1 MQQIVCPKCKA
12 LADAGLNFCPSCG
25 APLPLPNSNG
35 GIPGERLTQVN
46 QQHVAKAIL
55 NEGKREEN
63 PKVALV
69 VGIVTVVLVIG
80 IIATLIIS
88 AGGSSSTDT
97 NSAAATSTVESSVA
111 PESSDSA
118 IVTPV
123 ESSAVESSAI
133 EESSVV
139 ESSAESSLE
148 SVESTTEVSTESSDE
163 SIAEPVANE
172 VVIKA
177 EKPDDWSDIYAYVYT
192 KELATNA
199 EWPGEAMT
207 DNGDGTYSYTVPSS
221 FDGKDAMIIFS
232 TTKTEKGATHSKQYP
247 YQGKDGYSISEK
259 ATFTVSDF
267 ESYASEKAA
276 Q

>member
-35 GIPGERLTQVN
+35 GTPGERLTQVN

-55 NEGKREEN
+55 NEGKKKEN

-69 VGIVTVVLVIG
+69 VGVVTVVLVIG
-80 IIATLIIS
+80 IIAALIIT

-97 NSAAATSTVESSVA
+97 NSGTTSTVESSSA

-118 IVTPV
+118 IATPT
-123 ESSAVESSAI
+123 ESSADESSAI
-133 EESSVV
+133 EESSVA
-139 ESSAESSLE
+139 ESSIESSLE
-148 SVESTTEVSTESSDE
+148 SVESTTEVSTESSAE
-163 SIAEPVANE
+163 SIAEPAASE

-177 EKPDDWSDIYAYVYT
+177 EKPDDWTDIYAYVYT

-207 DNGDGTYSYTVPSS
+207 DNGDNTYSYTVPST
-221 FDGKDAMIIFS
+221 FDGKDAMVIFS
-232 TTKTEKGATHSKQYP
+232 TTATEKGATHSKQYP

-259 ATFTVSDF
+259 TTFTVSDF